1 MQASPPKL
9 EEGLVTPSL
18 RDRVAAAY
26 KKRLL
31 FSSHAVEQ
39 MNLSERL
46 ITAGE
51 VRDIIEEGMII
62 EEYTDD
68 RRGPSCLLYGKTR
81 EGRVLHVVC
90 APKRDHLVVVTPVE
104 GRTLSGRPGRYYT
117 RDAVVPLKVH
127 QRP

>member
-1 MQASPPKL
+1 M
-9 EEGLVTPSL
+9 VTPTL

-46 ITAGE
+46 ITPWE
-51 VRDIIEEGMII
+51 VHEIIEKGEIV

-68 RRGPSCLLYGKTR
+68 TRGPSCLLYGKTR

-90 APKRDHLVVVTPVE
+90 APKRDHLVVVTAYTPSLNE
-104 GRTLSGRPGRYYT
+104 WERDLRSRRRGGRGR
-117 RDAVVPLKVH
+117 
-127 QRP
+127 